1 MIKSLGFEIFIFLGS
16 IIEEI
21 FPPFP
26 SPLIVIIT
34 KMSTSPN
41 SYSLLYLVLIA
52 GIATIGKTFGAFILY
67 VLGDKGEDII
77 VRRFGRILGISH
89 KGLEKIGKKFSGSWK
104 DIVILLI
111 LRILPI
117 IPTTPFSFMC
127 EFIKLNLKTFI
138 YQLSLDCLFE
148 LLSFLYWYFS
158 SLITFVSNNIYCG
171 KCFGVCILQKSGN
184 RLDI

>member
-89 KGLEKIGKKFSGSWK
+89 KGLEKIGKKFSVSWK

-117 IPTTPFSFMC
+117 IPTTPVSFMC
-127 EFIKLNLKTFI
+127 GVIKLNLKTFI
-138 YQLSLDCLFE
+138 ISTLIGLFVRIIVFFI
-148 LLSFLYWYFS
+148 LVFQFS
-158 SLITFVSNNIYCG
+158 HHL
-171 KCFGVCILQKSGN
+171 CF
-184 RLDI
+184 